1 MAAPVVAAVR
11 SGPDVERDV
20 STVRAEVLG
29 ELIET
34 GMPKR
39 ILVAGV
45 DPDRQAE
52 IGTGRIRRCLQYV
65 VAFEVG

>member
-1 MAAPVVAAVR
+1 
-11 SGPDVERDV
+11 VERDV